1 MIIKKINNQKDFEN
15 LCKSITKD
23 DIVAFDLEFMRN
35 KTFYPIL
42 CLIQINISDKGTYII
57 DPFLDNFN
65 IKPFA
70 KILQNRKI
78 KKVLHSSFQDLI
90 VLFQETKII
99 PRATFDTQIMAN
111 FLGFDFNI
119 SYAAIVKEFLNEEIN
134 KEQQV
139 SNWKKRPL
147 HESQIEYAAIDV
159 KYLLK
164 IYKIMES
171 MLADQGKMKYFLKEM
186 KNILKKKEYNL
197 EKQDPFKKFSFINK
211 NAQYQSS
218 VTALVKWRD
227 VIAREKDIPRSF
239 VLKDLALDRMAKK
252 IPDNISNL
260 DKILN
265 IYNINKKPNI
275 KQDILNLLQKS
286 RLSPKKAKKIKLE
299 AYKMRARHQK
309 IYQNA
314 QDILLSNSEES
325 KISSKFIINSPDL
338 KDIILGN
345 ISLKK
350 ILFGWRYKI
359 FGKDLKYFL
368 KN

>member
-1 MIIKKINNQKDFEN
+1 
-15 LCKSITKD
+15 
-23 DIVAFDLEFMRN
+23 
-35 KTFYPIL
+35 
-42 CLIQINISDKGTYII
+42 
-57 DPFLDNFN
+57 
-65 IKPFA
+65 
-70 KILQNRKI
+70 
-78 KKVLHSSFQDLI
+78 
-90 VLFQETKII
+90 
-99 PRATFDTQIMAN
+99 
-111 FLGFDFNI
+111 
-119 SYAAIVKEFLNEEIN
+119 
-134 KEQQV
+134 
-139 SNWKKRPL
+139 
-147 HESQIEYAAIDV
+147 
-159 KYLLK
+159 
-164 IYKIMES
+164 

-186 KNILKKKEYNL
+186 QNILKKKEYNL
-197 EKQDPFKKFSFINK
+197 AKQDPFKKFSFINK

-299 AYKMRARHQK
+299 AYKMRAKHQK

-345 ISLKK
+345 INLKK